1 MACVQEKLVIYVGP
15 IRQDSTEK
23 MYANGHRLQKIAY
36 STTCLE
42 GIQGA
47 TDKAALVLKPGTRGK

>member
-1 MACVQEKLVIYVGP
+1 VIYVGP